1 MTAATEPSG
10 AGIDPR
16 AFRNALG
23 SFATGVCVVTAVTGD
38 GTRLGMTVNSFS
50 SVSLDPPLV
59 LFSVAN
65 AAKGLEAWLGVE
77 HYAINMLAWNQQDV
91 SNRFARPMTDK
102 WAGLEVDTGVHG
114 VPLIRG
120 ALARFECSGEH
131 QYPGGDHVIMVGR
144 VLNFEVLRPD
154 AEPLVFHRGRYRE
167 LTHEHDITVPADAM
181 WLLGW

>member
-1 MTAATEPSG
+1 MTAGTDAPLATM
-10 AGIDPR
+10 DPR

-23 SFATGVCVVTAVTGD
+23 AFATGVCVVTAVTGD
-38 GTRLGMTVNSFS
+38 GERLGMTVNSFS
-50 SVSLDPPLV
+50 SVSLDPPLI

-65 AAKGLEAWLGVE
+65 AAKGIEAWRCVE
-77 HYAINMLAWNQQDV
+77 HYAVNMLAWNQQDV
-91 SNRFARPMTDK
+91 SNRFARAMTDK
-102 WAGLEVDTGVHG
+102 WSDLDVDTGGHG
-114 VPLIRG
+114 MPLIRH
-120 ALARFECSGEH
+120 ALARFECRGEH
-131 QYPGGDHVIMVGR
+131 QYPGGDHVILVGR

>member
-1 MTAATEPSG
+1 MTAGTGVPLATM
-10 AGIDPR
+10 DPR

-23 SFATGVCVVTAVTGD
+23 AFATGVCVVTAVTGD
-38 GTRLGMTVNSFS
+38 GERLGMTVNSFS
-50 SVSLDPPLV
+50 SVSLDPPLI

-65 AAKGLEAWLGVE
+65 AAKGIEAWRGVE
-77 HYAINMLAWNQQDV
+77 HYAVNMLAWNQQDV
-91 SNRFARPMTDK
+91 SNRFARAMTDK
-102 WAGLEVDTGVHG
+102 WSDLDVDTGGHG
-114 VPLIRG
+114 MPLIRD
-120 ALARFECSGEH
+120 ALARFECRGEH
-131 QYPGGDHVIMVGR
+131 QYPGGDHVILVGR